1 MSSYLRK
8 VRTASGATAVQ
19 VVAKERG
26 VRRIVEHLGPAH
38 DQAELAALM
47 EVGRRRIAQAAGQG
61 MLDLDALRVPA
72 RPTGAV
78 IEHRCSALLWQVLTR
93 AYECLGLDA
102 AVEGDAAFMQMV
114 LARLVE
120 PTSKA
125 QVPRPRRG
133 AASKERNQALR
144 EEPVWD
150 PQAHPGSWRAIWAY
164 SARRFARDNKTL
176 TAQENRARQVVAGQR
191 RAKGVRFVTTHA
203 GDQAL
208 DENSLARAKRLAG
221 LEGYVTNIPASTMDA
236 SEVIASYHELWHV
249 EQSFRMSEHDLAAR
263 PVFHHTRDAIEA
275 HLTIV
280 MASLAIARHLQQATG
295 ITINRIIQELRG
307 LQEVTIN
314 INGHHLTAQPQPTH
328 TAQQILHSLT
338 PTRH

>member
-1 MSSYLRK
+1 M
-8 VRTASGATAVQ
+8 T
-19 VVAKERG
+19 
-26 VRRIVEHLGPAH
+26 
-38 DQAELAALM
+38 
-47 EVGRRRIAQAAGQG
+47 
-61 MLDLDALRVPA
+61 
-72 RPTGAV
+72 
-78 IEHRCSALLWQVLTR
+78 LT
-93 AYECLGLDA
+93 
-102 AVEGDAAFMQMV
+102 
-114 LARLVE
+114 
-120 PTSKA
+120 
-125 QVPRPRRG
+125 PRRG

-150 PQAHPGSWRAIWAY
+150 PQAHPGSWRAVRAY

-221 LEGYVTNIPASTMDA
+221 LKGYVTDIPASTMDA

-295 ITINRIIQELRG
+295 ITINKIIQELRG

-328 TAQQILHSLT
+328 TTQQILHSLT